1 LGGKI
6 SKIQRTRIES
16 QSLGS
21 RLSGISI
28 LGFGASW
35 KPPEPERDVVRSILT
50 VLEDKRVLYEDYN
63 FENQGDVNQSLINIR
78 AVLTDGIA
86 RVSDK
91 SPAAQAFRIMRAACR
106 EFLTQPHSHPVLG
119 KVVRR
124 MIVGPPGDGPQSI
137 VEEPIISNEDNFF
150 AALGK
155 LRGIFGQQLADIAYL
170 YRIDLEEQLASIL
183 PPEPKVTI
191 SRGTIACSRWTGVSA
206 SASSA
211 FENGSEHRQSAAMHG
226 ANASRPL

>member
-1 LGGKI
+1 M

-63 FENQGDVNQSLINIR
+63 FENQGDVNQSLNNIR
-78 AVLTDGIA
+78 AVLTDGID

-106 EFLTQPHSHPVLG
+106 EFLKQPHSHPVLG

-183 PPEPKVTI
+183 PPEPK
-191 SRGTIACSRWTGVSA
+191 SDD
-206 SASSA
+206 
-211 FENGSEHRQSAAMHG
+211 
-226 ANASRPL
+226 